1 MEFQFRDQLFHP
13 LAQQHFARVGRLDA
27 GVDDVEFF
35 RQFGFADDCL
45 KLRASGQVARNPVG
59 ISVVPHL
66 FGEGAAPQVQIHD
79 DDLLARRGERHGQVG
94 RNERL
99 SGGGIRRGDH
109 NDFYLALAQVHEV
122 HVRAD
127 HAESFRHRIAAV
139 FAYDEAAP
147 LFFSRIL
154 RNIPQERNRK
164 VVLDVLPP
172 PDRGVEYLDQV
183 DDQEGDAQSEQEGD
197 SRNQHGIGRHG
208 ARGTVCTVDRA
219 RVAFRDDHGDGVLLA
234 FVEQV
239 EVKFLL
245 DFLLTDDVQN
255 LFFLRRY
262 RGYSLIG
269 QRLFLS

>member
-1 MEFQFRDQLFHP
+1 MMTTFLPVVANVMARLVETNVFPAWGFDEVTIMTFISP
-13 LAQQHFARVGRLDA
+13 LPRFMKFMFERIMRKTSDTGSRP
-27 GVDDVEFF
+27 FS
-35 RQFGFADDCL
+35 RTT
-45 KLRASGQVARNPVG
+45 KLPCCFSPEYCG
-59 ISVVPHL
+59 ISP
-66 FGEGAAPQVQIHD
+66 GTEPKGCP
-79 DDLLARRGERHGQVG
+79 RCP
-94 RNERL
+94 
-99 SGGGIRRGDH
+99 S
-109 NDFYLALAQVHEV
+109 
-122 HVRAD
+122 
-127 HAESFRHRIAAV
+127 S
-139 FAYDEAAP
+139 
-147 LFFSRIL
+147 
-154 RNIPQERNRK
+154 
-164 VVLDVLPP
+164 

>member
-1 MEFQFRDQLFHP
+1 M
-13 LAQQHFARVGRLDA
+13 
-27 GVDDVEFF
+27 
-35 RQFGFADDCL
+35 
-45 KLRASGQVARNPVG
+45 
-59 ISVVPHL
+59 
-66 FGEGAAPQVQIHD
+66 
-79 DDLLARRGERHGQVG
+79 
-94 RNERL
+94 
-99 SGGGIRRGDH
+99 
-109 NDFYLALAQVHEV
+109 
-122 HVRAD
+122 
-127 HAESFRHRIAAV
+127 SF
-139 FAYDEAAP
+139 
-147 LFFSRIL
+147 L
-154 RNIPQERNRK
+154 
-164 VVLDVLPP
+164 P